1 MAKQKGS
8 LLGEF
13 KKIITD
19 NHKNGRKLREGIPSV
34 FKAAD
39 GKEYRLNNVSRFIR
53 TGENPTF
60 LDVELNKEVTGRRA
74 NAIKLQT
81 STSDQV
87 TPWDPKKD
95 VPEGLEGHHIRAV
108 KQYEPFYKGLNEKE
122 AAELTQW
129 FVDEGV
135 PLGNVKENIA
145 NLSPQVHKGK
155 DNSIHTWARENN
167 VQVFQDETG
176 KGNFSIGKGKH
187 EGKMIVRGGP
197 DTNVKAV
204 MPDMSRLSL
213 NERYAALSN
222 YLRWVQD
229 PMDTELEN
237 LQVDEQSRT
246 KMLKDNPGLVPEDL
260 ESSKV
265 SPTLGNRMKLQN
277 LDLKKL
283 GKVGGKLN
291 TADSVAQIIGGNPLG
306 GGLGLLMQQPGFH
319 KQIGKALGK
328 TLAKSGAK
336 LLPGVGMTMGTL
348 EAAGYASQG
357 RLTQAGIASFS
368 ALVGEVP
375 GIGDFLSAGA
385 DLVNTGIDIATGNL
399 GKVEMEIDDVKEFD
413 GVPIRAARRLAKA
426 A

>member
-13 KKIITD
+13 KKLITD

-135 PLGNVKENIA
+135 PLG
-145 NLSPQVHKGK
+145 
-155 DNSIHTWARENN
+155 
-167 VQVFQDETG
+167 
-176 KGNFSIGKGKH
+176 
-187 EGKMIVRGGP
+187 
-197 DTNVKAV
+197 
-204 MPDMSRLSL
+204 LSL
-213 NERYAALSN
+213 
-222 YLRWVQD
+222 
-229 PMDTELEN
+229 
-237 LQVDEQSRT
+237 
-246 KMLKDNPGLVPEDL
+246 
-260 ESSKV
+260 
-265 SPTLGNRMKLQN
+265 
-277 LDLKKL
+277 
-283 GKVGGKLN
+283 
-291 TADSVAQIIGGNPLG
+291 IHI
-306 GGLGLLMQQPGFH
+306 
-319 KQIGKALGK
+319 
-328 TLAKSGAK
+328 
-336 LLPGVGMTMGTL
+336 
-348 EAAGYASQG
+348 
-357 RLTQAGIASFS
+357 
-368 ALVGEVP
+368 
-375 GIGDFLSAGA
+375 
-385 DLVNTGIDIATGNL
+385 
-399 GKVEMEIDDVKEFD
+399 
-413 GVPIRAARRLAKA
+413 
-426 A
+426 

>member
-13 KKIITD
+13 KKLITD
-19 NHKNGRKLREGIPSV
+19 NHKNNKKLREGIPSV

-39 GKEYRLNNVSRFIR
+39 GKEYRLTNVSRFIR

-74 NAIKLQT
+74 DAIEIQT
-81 STSDQV
+81 SKSKKV

-95 VPEGLEGHHIRAV
+95 VPKGFEGHHKRAV

-122 AAELTQW
+122 AKELTQW

-135 PLGNVKENIA
+135 PLGNVKENIED
-145 NLSPQVHKGK
+145 LSPQVHKGK
-155 DNSIHTWARENN
+155 KDSIHTWARENN
-167 VQVFQDETG
+167 VQVFQDKTG

-187 EGKMIVRGGP
+187 EGKLIVKGGP
-197 DTNVKAV
+197 DTGVKAV
-204 MPDMSRLSL
+204 MPDMSHLPL
-213 NERYAALSN
+213 NARFGAIAN
-222 YLRWVQD
+222 YLEYVQG

-237 LQVDEQSRT
+237 LKVDEQSKT
-246 KMLKDNPGLVPEDL
+246 KMLKDNPGLTPDDL

-283 GKVGGKLN
+283 GKVGGGFRK
-291 TADSVAQIIGGNPLG
+291 ADSIAQIIGGNPLG
-306 GGLGLLMQQPGFH
+306 GGLGLMMQHPAFH

-328 TLAKSGAK
+328 TFAKSGAK
-336 LLPGVGMTMGTL
+336 LIPGVGMTMGTL
-348 EAAGYASQG
+348 EAAGYAKQG
-357 RLTQAGIASFS
+357 RLTQAGIAGFS

-375 GIGDFLSAGA
+375 VVGDFLSAGA
-385 DLVNTGIDIATGNL
+385 DIVNTGIDIATGNL

-413 GVPIRAARRLAKA
+413 GVPMRALRRLKSA

>member
-122 AAELTQW
+122 AAQLTQW

-187 EGKMIVRGGP
+187 EGKLIVRGGP
-197 DTNVKAV
+197 GTNVKSV
-204 MPDMSRLSL
+204 MPDMSHLSL

-265 SPTLGNRMKLQN
+265 SPTLGTRMKLQN

-306 GGLGLLMQQPGFH
+306 GGLGLIMQQPAFH
-319 KQIGKALGK
+319 KQITKALGK

-357 RLTQAGIASFS
+357 RLTQSGIASFS

-375 GIGDFLSAGA
+375 GIGDILSAGA
-385 DLVNTGIDIATGNL
+385 DLLNTGIDIATGNM
-399 GKVEMEIDDVKEFD
+399 GKVQMEMDDVIEFD
-413 GVPIRAARRLAKA
+413 GLPVRALKAARNA

>member
-1 MAKQKGS
+1 MAKEKGS
-8 LLGEF
+8 LLAEF
-13 KKIITD
+13 KKLITD
-19 NHKNGRKLREGIPSV
+19 NHKNGKKLREGIPSV
-34 FKAAD
+34 FTAAD

-74 NAIKLQT
+74 DAIEIQT
-81 STSDQV
+81 SKSKKV
-87 TPWDPKKD
+87 TPWDSKKD
-95 VPEGLEGHHIRAV
+95 VPKGLEGHHKRAV

-135 PLGNVKENIA
+135 PLGNVKENIED
-145 NLSPQVHKGK
+145 LSPQVHKGK
-155 DNSIHTWARENN
+155 KNSIHTWARENN
-167 VQVFQDETG
+167 VQVFQDKTN
-176 KGNFSIGKGKH
+176 KGNFSKGTGKHKGKLLV
-187 EGKMIVRGGP
+187 KGGP
-197 DTNVKAV
+197 GTYTKAV
-204 MPDMSRLSL
+204 MPDMSHLPL
-213 NERYAALSN
+213 NARFGAISN
-222 YLRWVQD
+222 YLKYVQE

-237 LQVDEQSRT
+237 LKVDEQSRT

-328 TLAKSGAK
+328 TFAKSGAK

-357 RLTQAGIASFS
+357 RLTQSGIATFS

-385 DLVNTGIDIATGNL
+385 DLVNTGIDIATGNM
-399 GKVEMEIDDVKEFD
+399 GKVQMEMDDVIEFD
-413 GVPIRAARRLAKA
+413 GLPVRALKAARKA

>member
-1 MAKQKGS
+1 MAKQKVS
-8 LLGEF
+8 LLAEF
-13 KKIITD
+13 KKLITD

-39 GKEYRLNNVSRFIR
+39 GKEYRLQNVSRFIK

-60 LDVELNKEVTGRRA
+60 LDVEKNKIVTGRRA
-74 NAIKLQT
+74 NAIKIQT
-81 STSDQV
+81 STSNQV

-95 VPEGLEGHHIRAV
+95 VPEGLEGHHKRAV

-187 EGKMIVRGGP
+187 KGKMIVRGGP
-197 DTNVKAV
+197 DTNVKSV
-204 MPDMSRLSL
+204 MPDMSHLSL

-306 GGLGLLMQQPGFH
+306 GGLGLIMQQPGFH

-328 TLAKSGAK
+328 TFAKSGAK

-385 DLVNTGIDIATGNL
+385 DLVNTGIDIATGNM
-399 GKVEMEIDDVKEFD
+399 GKVQMEMDDVIEFD
-413 GVPIRAARRLAKA
+413 GLPVRALKAARNA